1 MLGFGRAQCHFWG
14 FFCHFPPFLAS
25 CPPPPRAICIH
36 PDMGMVA
43 FPLFVSNRIDVAALF
58 ASDRLHG
65 AALFGC
71 NRLLKFWQVSSL
83 AQVPSLLLAR
93 PELSVAGFR
102 RNGQQGGHKLWCA

>member
-1 MLGFGRAQCHFWG
+1 
-14 FFCHFPPFLAS
+14 
-25 CPPPPRAICIH
+25 
-36 PDMGMVA
+36 MVA

-83 AQVPSLLLAR
+83 SDHDECVVGFGSSDSELLPDGWPDGLMAAATV
-93 PELSVAGFR
+93 L
-102 RNGQQGGHKLWCA
+102 